1 MIPEINFT
9 LPAQEI
15 DAARWPEIRRQ
26 YDEMITAVLER
37 CERLA
42 HPELLV
48 EFETLPPMTL
58 QPEWGLELTRL
69 LAERIDAARCRTGL
83 KAALRLTPNDLREFV
98 RPPRLRSGPYWEAM
112 CRLFEQAAAAG
123 AELLAIESTGGKELF
138 DRALLEADLE
148 QMVFALGV
156 LAPRDMDFLWRHL
169 SRLCAG
175 RGILPSGDSACGF
188 ANTAMV
194 LAEKHMI
201 PRVLAAVIRVA
212 SVPRSLVAVE
222 AGAVGPSK
230 DCAYEGPFL
239 KAITGIP
246 IAMEGRTAACA
257 HLSPIGNISQAVCDC
272 WSNESVQNVQLLSGR
287 APVMSLEQLVY
298 DCRLM
303 NEVLAGT
310 VSEVRRFRDWLAA
323 SDSRLDPQAYV
334 LRPDVVLRLS
344 ERIAGAADPYRRT
357 LVAVAGALAELRAG
371 LAAAEL
377 ELDRRELPWLD
388 RLERALGELPETGE
402 EMVERMQG
410 RPCTDYSPEEYGL

>member
-1 MIPEINFT
+1 
-9 LPAQEI
+9 
-15 DAARWPEIRRQ
+15 
-26 YDEMITAVLER
+26 
-37 CERLA
+37 
-42 HPELLV
+42 
-48 EFETLPPMTL
+48 
-58 QPEWGLELTRL
+58 
-69 LAERIDAARCRTGL
+69 
-83 KAALRLTPNDLREFV
+83 
-98 RPPRLRSGPYWEAM
+98 
-112 CRLFEQAAAAG
+112 
-123 AELLAIESTGGKELF
+123 
-138 DRALLEADLE
+138 
-148 QMVFALGV
+148 
-156 LAPRDMDFLWRHL
+156 
-169 SRLCAG
+169 
-175 RGILPSGDSACGF
+175 
-188 ANTAMV
+188 MV